1 MVRNTR
7 RGRVAVDPTGAEVTL
22 DGAPVSAPSVTDL
35 AFSGR
40 YLLG

>member
-7 RGRVAVDPTGAEVTL
+7 RGRVAVDPRTHEVTL
-22 DGAPVSAPSVTDL
+22 DGEPVSAPPVSDL